1 MNVSFAKCFTFAG
14 MRRLTFL
21 KGAYAKGY
29 AYAFV
34 ATIAGSTV
42 YLFSKAALDVVSLPQ
57 FGVWWFLFALLWNFL
72 FVWLTSATLFTAKV
86 SSQALKALGRI
97 GLYEL
102 VATTCFYA
110 AIATASHPAIPSF
123 LRNAEYLFV
132 TLLGV
137 SLLHERFAKLEIAGI
152 VLVFIGV
159 LIISFQ
165 KGDTFAAYFHG
176 SSGLMLAAAAFYAF
190 RTLAAKRHIK
200 VVTPSA
206 LAINRALF
214 LLLFAVAALLYT
226 GKSVVIPFQTIL
238 IIGIGS
244 FLGPF
249 LTSLGQYS
257 ALKYLEASRT
267 AIIQSTTALFVIPG
281 AYLYF
286 GRLPLTYQL
295 IGGVFTIFG
304 TVLLMLKKGKENDRP
319 GWKEKG

>member
-1 MNVSFAKCFTFAG
+1 MRKLRFLQSSF
-14 MRRLTFL
+14 
-21 KGAYAKGY
+21 AKGY
-29 AYAFV
+29 AFAFL

-42 YLFSKAALDVVSLPQ
+42 YIFSKAALDVVSLPQ
-57 FGVWWFLFALLWNFL
+57 FGVWWFLFAILWNLL
-72 FVWLTSATLFTAKV
+72 FIEITTDKLFTSAITTKT
-86 SSQALKALGRI
+86 LKALGRI
-97 GLYEL
+97 GIYEL

-137 SLLHERFAKLEIAGI
+137 SLLHERFAKVEIAGI
-152 VLVFIGV
+152 ILVFIGV

-165 KGDTFAAYFHG
+165 KGETISAYFHG
-176 SSGLMLAAAAFYAF
+176 SSGLMLAATAFYAI

-200 VVTPSA
+200 LVTPSL
-206 LAINRALF
+206 LAINRAIF
-214 LLLFAVAALLYT
+214 LLVFAVAALLYT
-226 GKSVVIPFQTIL
+226 GKTVLIPFPTIL
-238 IIGIGS
+238 IIGMGS

-295 IGGVFTIFG
+295 IGGVFTILG
-304 TVLLMLKKGKENDRP
+304 TVMLMKKKV
-319 GWKEKG
+319 KGEGG